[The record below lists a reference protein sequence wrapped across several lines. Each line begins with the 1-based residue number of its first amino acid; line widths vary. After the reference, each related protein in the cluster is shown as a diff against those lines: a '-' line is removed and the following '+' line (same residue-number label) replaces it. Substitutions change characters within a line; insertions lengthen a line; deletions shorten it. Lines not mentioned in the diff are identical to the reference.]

1 MLTSNQNLPS
11 TPIRIV
17 IADEDPDFRRIL
29 RQILTDQPSIEILTE
44 ANDTISAAASA
55 TESALHVLLLD
66 YSLCLKLKASAGR
79 NGGGVLPTVRKIA
92 MVTTPEKANVIGAF
106 RLGAQGIV
114 LKGSARPIW
123 LNSIAA
129 VAAGQ
134 YWLGNESLAVL
145 VQAICESPPSDTG
158 PLPTRYL
165 GLTRR
170 EIEIIQK
177 IADGRSNKEV
187 GQDFSI
193 RERTVKHHLTNIFGK
208 VGVSSRLELALFARD
223 HKITMRTISQ
233 FGSVMATTEA
243 SGLSGEQQLPDGPP
257 DQLPIRKS
265 FENKKTG

>member
-1 MLTSNQNLPS
+1 
-11 TPIRIV
+11 V
-17 IADEDPDFRRIL
+17 FADEEPDFRRTL
-29 RQILTDQPSIEILTE
+29 REILTAQPGIEILAE
-44 ANDTISAAASA
+44 ANDAASAAALTTRFA
-55 TESALHVLLLD
+55 PDVLLLD
-66 YSLCLKLKASAGR
+66 YSLCPKLQTTAGR
-79 NGGGVLPTVRKIA
+79 NEGGCSPTVRKIV

-134 YWLGNESLAVL
+134 YWLGSESLAVL

-223 HKITMRTISQ
+223 HKITMRTTPE
-233 FGSVMATTEA
+233 FGSVTAPTEA
-243 SGLSGEQQLPDGPP
+243 SGPSVEQQLIDGPP
-257 DQLPIRKS
+257 DQLRMRNRSEIRRRG
-265 FENKKTG
+265 ENA